1 MFCVLRK
8 MLPVSLEPPFLNAPS
23 LTFILAR
30 VTGQVP
36 LVVHELFIIPEQ
48 LILHSGFSRF
58 RSIFCFLCCI
68 LWTIVSFY
76 PFSFEHC
83 IICYEQDSTVSI
95 YLNKYGGCLLL
106 QNYVY
111 IFILIR
117 SENQIS
123 CTTDI
128 KLLFKQISVKITQ
141 IYI

>member
-1 MFCVLRK
+1 MKEGLTTELNYQRVNTIISYIIDFLSQMFCVLRK

-58 RSIFCFLCCI
+58 RSIFSFLCCI

-106 QNYVY
+106 
-111 IFILIR
+111 
-117 SENQIS
+117 
-123 CTTDI
+123 
-128 KLLFKQISVKITQ
+128 
-141 IYI
+141 